1 MKLSL
6 PIALVFSALLSSA
19 ASAATV
25 MGSIKPISLIAAD
38 LLQGV
43 AEVDT
48 LLPEGAS
55 PHDYALRPS
64 DRRRIA
70 ETDLLIWVGPQTE
83 PYLEKIIAASDIDAL
98 AWQEEGEEHAD
109 EPQGGHEPGQ
119 DQSQPHKEDQHDD
132 HEAMH
137 PWLSPESAEHFAEQ
151 ITELLVSKYPKNVDK
166 IEENLAKFLESI
178 ELLNN
183 KSEAKLADKKTIGFF
198 VFHDAYQ
205 GLVSHFGLNQV
216 GYFTLDPSR
225 KPGAKHLSELRS
237 QLEENKISCV
247 FVEPQF
253 SPAVIEAIT
262 RGLNINEGK
271 LDPLASGIEVQAGG
285 YVAFIAGLV
294 DQFDSCLAP

>member
-6 PIALVFSALLSSA
+6 PFALVLSALLSSV

-70 ETDLLIWVGPQTE
+70 EADLLIWVGPQTE
-83 PYLEKIIAASDIDAL
+83 PYLEKIIEASEIEAI
-98 AWQEEGEEHAD
+98 AWQEDEEHAD
-109 EPQGGHEPGQ
+109 EPNDAHSPN
-119 DQSQPHKEDQHDD
+119 QSKLNEEHQHDD

-151 ITELLVSKYPKNVDK
+151 IAELLVSKYPENSNK

-178 ELLNN
+178 EKLNN
-183 KSEAKLADKKTIGFF
+183 ESEVKLADKKTIGFF

-205 GLVSHFGLNQV
+205 GLVRHFDLNQV

-225 KPGAKHLSELRS
+225 KPGAKHLSKLRS

-285 YVAFIAGLV
+285 YVAFITGLI
-294 DQFDSCLAP
+294 DQFDSCLDH

>member
-6 PIALVFSALLSSA
+6 PFALVLSALLSSA

-38 LLQGV
+38 LLQGI

-70 ETDLLIWVGPQTE
+70 EADLLIWVGPQTE
-83 PYLEKIIAASDIDAL
+83 PYLEKIIEASEIESL
-98 AWQEEGEEHAD
+98 VWQEEEEHAD
-109 EPQGGHEPGQ
+109 A
-119 DQSQPHKEDQHDD
+119 SHDEHD

-151 ITELLVSKYPKNVDK
+151 ITEFLVSKYPENADK
-166 IEENLAKFLESI
+166 IEENLTKFLESI
-178 ELLNN
+178 EMLNDE
-183 KSEAKLADKKTIGFF
+183 SEAKLADKKTLGFF

-285 YVAFIAGLV
+285 YVAFIKGLV
-294 DQFDSCLAP
+294 DQFDSCLK

>member
-1 MKLSL
+1 
-6 PIALVFSALLSSA
+6 
-19 ASAATV
+19 
-25 MGSIKPISLIAAD
+25 
-38 LLQGV
+38 
-43 AEVDT
+43 
-48 LLPEGAS
+48 AS

-70 ETDLLIWVGPQTE
+70 EADLLIWVGPQTE
-83 PYLEKIIAASDIDAL
+83 PYLEKIIEASEIEAI
-98 AWQEEGEEHAD
+98 AWQEDEEHAD
-109 EPQGGHEPGQ
+109 EPNDAHSPN
-119 DQSQPHKEDQHDD
+119 QSKPNEEHQHDD

-151 ITELLVSKYPKNVDK
+151 IAELLVSKYPENSNK

-178 ELLNN
+178 EKLNN
-183 KSEAKLADKKTIGFF
+183 ESEVKLADKKTIGFF

-205 GLVSHFGLNQV
+205 GLVRHFDLNQV

-285 YVAFIAGLV
+285 YVAFITGLI
-294 DQFDSCLAP
+294 DQFDSCLTH

>member
-1 MKLSL
+1 MKFSL
-6 PIALVFSALLSSA
+6 PFALFFSALVSSNA
-19 ASAATV
+19 NAATV

-64 DRRRIA
+64 DRRRLSEA
-70 ETDLLIWVGPQTE
+70 DLLIWVGPQTE
-83 PYLEKIIAASDIDAL
+83 PYLEKIIEASDIEAL
-98 AWQEEGEEHAD
+98 AWQEEEEHID
-109 EPQGGHEPGQ
+109 EPQEGTAKDGHEE
-119 DQSQPHKEDQHDD
+119 HD

-137 PWLSPESAEHFAEQ
+137 PWLSPESAEHFAEK
-151 ITELLVSKYPKNVDK
+151 ITELLLAKYPENSDK
-166 IEENLAKFLESI
+166 IEENLAKFLESL
-178 ELLNN
+178 EALNN
-183 KSEAKLADKKTIGFF
+183 KAELQLADKKTIGFF

-205 GLVSHFGLNQV
+205 GLVSHYGLNQV

-262 RGLNINEGK
+262 RGLYINEGK

-285 YVAFIAGLV
+285 YVTFIAGLV
-294 DQFDSCLAP
+294 DQFDSCLTH

>member
-6 PIALVFSALLSSA
+6 PFALVLSALLSSA

-70 ETDLLIWVGPQTE
+70 EADLLIWVGPQTE
-83 PYLEKIIAASDIDAL
+83 PYLEKIIEASEIESL
-98 AWQEEGEEHAD
+98 AWQEEEEHAD
-109 EPQGGHEPGQ
+109 A
-119 DQSQPHKEDQHDD
+119 SHDEHD

-137 PWLSPESAEHFAEQ
+137 PWLSPESAEHFAEK
-151 ITELLVSKYPKNVDK
+151 ISEALVAKYPENSDK

-178 ELLNN
+178 EMLNN
-183 KSEAKLADKKTIGFF
+183 ESEAKLADKKTIGFF

-205 GLVSHFGLNQV
+205 GLVSHFDLNQV

-285 YVAFIAGLV
+285 YVAFIKGLV
-294 DQFDSCLAP
+294 DQFDSCLK

>member
-6 PIALVFSALLSSA
+6 PFALVLSALLSSA

-38 LLQGV
+38 LLQGI

-70 ETDLLIWVGPQTE
+70 EADLLIWVGPQTE
-83 PYLEKIIAASDIDAL
+83 PYLEKIIEASEIESL
-98 AWQEEGEEHAD
+98 AWQEEEEHAD
-109 EPQGGHEPGQ
+109 A
-119 DQSQPHKEDQHDD
+119 SHDEHD

-137 PWLSPESAEHFAEQ
+137 PWLSPESAEHFAEK
-151 ITELLVSKYPKNVDK
+151 ISEALVAKYPENSDK

-178 ELLNN
+178 EMLNN
-183 KSEAKLADKKTIGFF
+183 ESEAKLADKKTIGFF

-205 GLVSHFGLNQV
+205 GLVSHFDLNQV

-285 YVAFIAGLV
+285 YVAFIKGLV
-294 DQFDSCLAP
+294 DQFDSCLK